1 MKQGE
6 IPVQSGCE
14 YKQTEEIRIASLYP
28 SLQRYGRFLAQNK
41 WDGDDIAQEA
51 VFRAFCAYKP
61 CSINQA
67 LLKKIAYNCWMD
79 TVRKRKREQVIEQPE
94 QEGKETKQ
102 KNSGLVD
109 HLLSQLTLKQAVIFA
124 LKEGFQYKSKEIAE
138 IMQTTEF
145 AVKSSLN
152 RARKQLNH
160 PETDERKVTFTNEEE
175 ERVFQFL
182 QESLATEDPSIL
194 LKAIPTLHSLK
205 SQAVSKPVLSVKQA
219 PSNTLCMAA

>member
-6 IPVQSGCE
+6 IPVQSGCDD
-14 YKQTEEIRIASLYP
+14 KQAENIRIASLYP
-28 SLQRYGRFLAQNK
+28 SLQRYGRFLAQNQ

-51 VFRAFCAYKP
+51 IVRAFCAYKP

-79 TVRKRKREQVIEQPE
+79 TVRKRKREQLVEEPE
-94 QEGKETKQ
+94 EDSER
-102 KNSGLVD
+102 KNSGLVE

-160 PETDERKVTFTNEEE
+160 PETDERKVTFAIEEE
-175 ERVFQFL
+175 EKVSQLL

-194 LKAIPTLHSLK
+194 LKAIPALHSLK
-205 SQAVSKPVLSVKQA
+205 SQAVSTPVLSVKQA